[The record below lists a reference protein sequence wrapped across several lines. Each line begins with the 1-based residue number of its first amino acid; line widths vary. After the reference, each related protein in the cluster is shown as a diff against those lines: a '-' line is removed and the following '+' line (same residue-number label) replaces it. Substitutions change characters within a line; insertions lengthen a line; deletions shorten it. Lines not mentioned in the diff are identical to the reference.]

1 MSRSQLPKLAV
12 LPVTVVAAV
21 VALPVAFGVNP
32 LRWSEGSVVPRVVTG
47 DRTPA
52 AQAAADHPEFADPV
66 LNPAEPVAPPPP
78 PPPPGE
84 PEPQVPRVAE
94 PWEPGMPQWGVQLY
108 WEDMPSDD
116 ESAIRGKARRLAD
129 YLVSLNANSVALSF
143 PVYTT
148 GIDADAVFAGPK
160 TPSVERVTP
169 VVETLHAAGLRVSLR
184 PILDERELLPEWRG
198 AIEPK
203 DKDAWFASYRDL
215 LLPYAEMAEREDVA
229 TIVVGVELASME
241 DEVAHWNGFL
251 AALRGVFDGELAYNT
266 NYPNFLENSSR
277 VPVDSTGVDAYFPV
291 KNQPDTA
298 SVDTIAAAWN
308 TWLDQR
314 STGPMPDVVI
324 SETGIGAQN
333 GAFAA
338 PGDFYR
344 YGTVNA
350 KVQATWYTA
359 VCQVVKQ
366 RHMAGVYWWSVNF
379 HDDPAT
385 PPTAANSRLDFAA
398 RPATEQAVRGCF
410 GGTPAQDPGSSP
422 SSDPTDGS
430 GSSGST
436 GKATTRPPSTS
447 KSPSP
452 KPSSKTT
459 KPSGGQTTKRA
470 TAPSGD

>member
-32 LRWSEGSVVPRVVTG
+32 LRWSEGSAVPRVVTD
-47 DRTPA
+47 DRKPA
-52 AQAAADHPEFADPV
+52 AEAAAARPEFADPV
-66 LNPAEPVAPPPP
+66 LDPAEPVAPPPP
-78 PPPPGE
+78 PPPAGE
-84 PEPQVPRVAE
+84 PEPQVPRVAQ
-94 PWEPGMPQWGVQLY
+94 PWQPGMPQWGVQLY
-108 WEDMPSDD
+108 WEDMQTDD

-143 PVYTT
+143 PVYTS
-148 GIDADAVFAGPK
+148 GIDADEVFAGPK

-198 AIEPK
+198 AIKPK

-241 DEVAHWNGFL
+241 DEVARWNGFL
-251 AALRGVFDGELAYNT
+251 AALREVFGGELTYDT

-291 KNQPDTA
+291 KNQPDDA

-314 STGPMPDVVI
+314 STGPMSDVVI

-350 KVQATWYTA
+350 RVQATWYTA

-366 RHMAGVYWWSVNF
+366 RQMAGVYWWSVNF
-379 HDDPAT
+379 HDDPTT
-385 PPTAANSRLDFAA
+385 PPTSANSRLDFAA

-410 GGTPAQDPGSSP
+410 GGAPAASPEDPATSPTGSP
-422 SSDPTDGS
+422 
-430 GSSGST
+430 T
-436 GKATTRPPSTS
+436 GKSTTKPPSGTT
-447 KSPSP
+447 KSPTT

-459 KPSGGQTTKRA
+459 KPSGGQTTRRPTA
-470 TAPSGD
+470 TTSSSD